1 VHNRKSYIV
10 PFYDSARLVFRH
22 IFRGAMVKHY
32 NFGLGLWLV
41 LWVRIRLMVMV
52 RVVLELV
59 LGLGIERQCLQYSD
73 P

>member
-1 VHNRKSYIV
+1 MHNRKSYIV
-10 PFYDSARLVFRH
+10 PFYDSARLVFRP
-22 IFRGAMVKHY
+22 IFRGAIVKHY
-32 NFGLGLWLV
+32 NFGLV

-59 LGLGIERQCLQYSD
+59 SGLGIERQCLQYSG